1 MKVAFSLLM
10 KFKNL
15 YLLLFTAVVVF
26 SVTDLS
32 VLSTFRKQIKRQ
44 VKMTIKQ
51 SKLKPH
57 EILVFEAT
65 QIPDA
70 IWVEPHEFIFGDQ
83 MYDVI
88 KKEEKNGKTY
98 YHCFKDSNEN
108 KVRKLQEFIAK
119 TFHKKQPKIYEI
131 GVAKIFAHPTF
142 QYLCIQTTQEFFSF
156 KKMKLAR
163 FKILQSEIFFPEPQR
178 SRIEIPPEVYF

>member
-142 QYLCIQTTQEFFSF
+142 QYLCIQITQEFFSF

-178 SRIEIPPEVYF
+178 SRIEIPPEVYC